1 MYSFIIFSYAKASY
15 NCSLKKN
22 VFKLI
27 RAFPYLKKKK
37 ISLPQCLQRISR
49 NFKTFCVVCT
59 SFTQI
64 ICIFAK

>member
-27 RAFPYLKKKK
+27 RAFPYLKKKNLSPSVLAK
-37 ISLPQCLQRISR
+37 
-49 NFKTFCVVCT
+49 NFKEFQDFLRCLY
-59 SFTQI
+59 
-64 ICIFAK
+64 